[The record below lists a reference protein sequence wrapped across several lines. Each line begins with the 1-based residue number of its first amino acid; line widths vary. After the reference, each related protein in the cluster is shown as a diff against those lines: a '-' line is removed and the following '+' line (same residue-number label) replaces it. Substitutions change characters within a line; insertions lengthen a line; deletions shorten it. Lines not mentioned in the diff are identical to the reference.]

1 MSIALT
7 IDGASGVGALAEFL
21 DQRLDVRRGVE
32 RQQAVIGQ
40 RDVVHVRSDRTGQ
53 NSRIERHFELGE
65 RFGKLRFVRFA
76 QRQQELLVL
85 MLDDQLDERG
95 ERAVGKRNLAFAV
108 DDVFLQ
114 IERDGF
120 RLATVYRRAR
130 SENYGRVRQ
139 YFDPLCAEL
148 FQRNA
153 YYADKRFIG
162 DLYFVFL
169 G

>member
-1 MSIALT
+1 M
-7 IDGASGVGALAEFL
+7 
-21 DQRLDVRRGVE
+21 
-32 RQQAVIGQ
+32 
-40 RDVVHVRSDRTGQ
+40 
-53 NSRIERHFELGE
+53 
-65 RFGKLRFVRFA
+65 RFA
-76 QRQQELLVL
+76 QRQQELFVLV
-85 MLDDQLDERG
+85 LDDQLDERG

-120 RLATVYRRAR
+120 RLANVFHGFGHRDAGLFADVEETVYRRAR